1 MLSKFVPALAGV
13 AMAATVGSA
22 FAFDAEIVAPK
33 ALRTRPSPRAAVIMV
48 IPAQSVINMERCVRG
63 WCEAAYAGQLG
74 YVYTPVLVS
83 ATPPGSPG
91 LEGPLGILG
100 RANRSDRR
108 RSRRR
113 SRVPQ
118 RGRHGGPLMLG
129 ASRRPSAG
137 GGREAGRGDV
147 IAFTCER
154 IVADSSGRGG
164 ATSLD

>member
-91 LEGPLGILG
+91 LEGPMGNMG
-100 RANRSDRR
+100 RAANRSDRR

-113 SRVPQ
+113 SRVPR

-137 GGREAGRGDV
+137 GGREL
-147 IAFTCER
+147 
-154 IVADSSGRGG
+154 G
-164 ATSLD
+164 AAT

>member
-1 MLSKFVPALAGV
+1 MLTKFVPALAGV

-91 LEGPLGILG
+91 LEGPMGILG
-100 RANRSDRR
+100 APIEATGAVLGGVAEFPNAVATA
-108 RSRRR
+108 
-113 SRVPQ
+113 VP
-118 RGRHGGPLMLG
+118 
-129 ASRRPSAG
+129 
-137 GGREAGRGDV
+137 
-147 IAFTCER
+147 
-154 IVADSSGRGG
+154 
-164 ATSLD
+164 

>member
-1 MLSKFVPALAGV
+1 MVSKFVPALAGV

-22 FAFDAEIVAPK
+22 FAFNAEIVAPK
-33 ALRTRPSPRAAVIMV
+33 ALRTHPSPRAAVIMV
-48 IPAQSVINMERCVRG
+48 IPASAVINMERCVRG

-91 LEGPLGILG
+91 LDRPMGILT
-100 RANRSDRR
+100 APITADRR
-108 RSRRR
+108 DRRGCSAA
-113 SRVPQ
+113 SRVPR

-137 GGREAGRGDV
+137 GGREAG
-147 IAFTCER
+147 
-154 IVADSSGRGG
+154 
-164 ATSLD
+164 AT

>member
-1 MLSKFVPALAGV
+1 MLSRFVPALAGV

-48 IPAQSVINMERCVRG
+48 IPAQRRDQHGALRSRMVRG
-63 WCEAAYAGQLG
+63 GLRGPDWVI
-74 YVYTPVLVS
+74 VYTPVLVS
-83 ATPPGSPG
+83 AAPAG
-91 LEGPLGILG
+91 LAG
-100 RANRSDRR
+100 RRRPTGNIDRAARSAVRSDRR

-113 SRVPQ
+113 GRVPR
-118 RGRHGGPLMLG
+118 RGRRGGPLMLG

-147 IAFTCER
+147 IAFTC
-154 IVADSSGRGG
+154 
-164 ATSLD
+164 

>member
-1 MLSKFVPALAGV
+1 MLTKFVPALAGV
-13 AMAATVGSA
+13 VMAATVGSA

-74 YVYTPVLVS
+74 YSIRRCSS
-83 ATPPGSPG
+83 ARPRRAARPRRPIGN
-91 LEGPLGILG
+91 IG

-137 GGREAGRGDV
+137 GGREAG
-147 IAFTCER
+147 A
-154 IVADSSGRGG
+154 
-164 ATSLD
+164 AT

>member
-33 ALRTRPSPRAAVIMV
+33 ALRTHPSPRAAVIMV

-91 LEGPLGILG
+91 DEGPLGPLTAPLALPFEATG
-100 RANRSDRR
+100 AVFNGVAEFPGAVAGA
-108 RSRRR
+108 
-113 SRVPQ
+113 VP
-118 RGRHGGPLMLG
+118 
-129 ASRRPSAG
+129 
-137 GGREAGRGDV
+137 
-147 IAFTCER
+147 
-154 IVADSSGRGG
+154 
-164 ATSLD
+164 

>member
-33 ALRTRPSPRAAVIMV
+33 ALRTHPSPRAAVIMV

-91 LEGPLGILG
+91 LRRPAGTLD
-100 RANRSDRR
+100 RAARPAVRSDRR
-108 RSRRR
+108 RFQRR
-113 SRVPQ
+113 SRVPR
-118 RGRHGGPLMLG
+118 RGRRGGPLML
-129 ASRRPSAG
+129 ARLPSA
-137 GGREAGRGDV
+137 
-147 IAFTCER
+147 
-154 IVADSSGRGG
+154 
-164 ATSLD
+164 